1 METFLEKTANHIL
14 ERYEDIIPEICI
26 VLPNRRASLF
36 LRKHISR
43 KLKKVSWSPQIY
55 SIEDLIFKLSGLNI
69 IDNTS
74 FLFELYE
81 IHKVIEKEKAQ
92 DFDEFTK
99 WAQVLLHDFNEI
111 DQHLASAKSL
121 FNYLSD
127 IKSLTNWNPGQEEPT
142 EFQKQYVSFFQS
154 LYIYYEKINK
164 NLDEQN
170 SAYHGKAYRFVAENI
185 LNLIKNVEWSKIIFA
200 GFNALTT
207 SEEKIIFELE
217 LAGKADILW
226 DTDAH
231 YLQQLESGIFHE
243 AGFFIRKYL
252 KKYKKENFKWLIESF
267 NTEKKNI
274 QIYGVAKQIGQAK
287 LCGQILDENP
297 DILVSKHNSAIV
309 LADENL
315 LFPILNSLPEIKDLN
330 ATMGI
335 PLNATPVY
343 DFIKS
348 ILDLHQKSFVY
359 QKMQNKSVHSFHYS
373 DILKILNHSILLDVC
388 ENISGITQAEYRK
401 LTNKILKSNQV
412 FHSNKSIQAILNHP
426 KINPAFFDLL
436 FSDWSNDLNQAF
448 KNSREILEHLRD
460 VIIKKQLEKN
470 LDLKIELEYIYQ
482 FSLLF
487 TKISNYQTKYGALK
501 NIKSLYSF
509 FNQLSKTEKLS
520 LYGEPL
526 QGLQLMGMLETRTLD
541 FENLILCSVN
551 ENILPGSGKQN
562 SFIPFDIRH
571 EFKLPTYR
579 EKNAVFAYHFFR
591 LLQRAKNI
599 HLIYNTEA
607 DPIAGGDKSRFLYQ
621 LQEEFSNY
629 SNININEKIVSSA
642 LSNNSSK
649 EIIIDKTEEI
659 IELLKE
665 KALKGFSP
673 SSLNTYKRCSLQF
686 YFKEVAKL
694 GENDEKQESIDAA
707 TLGKIIHD
715 VLQEIYEALA
725 SQNISIHYLE
735 DKLKNLD
742 ILLHQSFLK
751 FYEGGN
757 IKTGKNLLTTK
768 VAKRF
773 IQNYIK
779 FEIKQLKDGNSIII
793 KSLEDVFEI
802 DLKIDPNNFPKG
814 IETIRF
820 KGIIDRIDQFNNDL
834 RIIDYKTGSVK
845 SSDLAFKDWGL
856 IFTEAKTDKSFQ
868 LAFYAWL
875 YHKKTT
881 TNELI
886 YPGIYSLKKLSEGFI
901 KLKTPDGNNL
911 NKENY
916 ENFEK
921 LLIKLVAEIFDK
933 NIPFKQTQDEKLCS
947 YCNYN
952 TICNK

>member
-1 METFLEKTANHIL
+1 METFLEKTVDHIL
-14 ERYEDIIPEICI
+14 EKYEDIIPEICI

-36 LRKHISR
+36 LRKHISQ
-43 KLKKVSWSPQIY
+43 KLKKVSWSPQIF
-55 SIEDLIFKLSGLNI
+55 SIEDFIFKLSGLNI

-81 IHKVIEKEKAQ
+81 IHKTIEKEKAQ

-121 FNYLSD
+121 FNYLTD

-142 EFQKQYVSFFQS
+142 NFQKQYVSFFQS
-154 LYIYYEKINK
+154 LYVYYENINK
-164 NLDEQN
+164 NLDNQH

-185 LNLIKNVEWSKIIFA
+185 LSIIQNLEWPKVIFA
-200 GFNALTT
+200 GFNALTA

-217 LAGKADILW
+217 LSGKADILW
-226 DTDAH
+226 DADIH

-243 AGFFIRKYL
+243 AGFFIRKYI
-252 KKYKKENFKWLIESF
+252 KKYKKEKINWLSKNFS
-267 NTEKKNI
+267 TQKKNI

-287 LCGQILDENP
+287 LCGQILDKNP
-297 DILVSKHNSAIV
+297 EILGSKHNSALV

-315 LFPILNSLPEIKDLN
+315 LFPILNSLPEIEDLN

-335 PLNATPVY
+335 PMNATLVY
-343 DFIKS
+343 DFIKL

-359 QKMQNKSVHSFHYS
+359 QKMQNKTVNSFHYS
-373 DILKILNHSILLDVC
+373 DILKILNHSTLLNVC
-388 ENISGITQAEYRK
+388 EEISGITHTEYRK
-401 LTNKILKSNQV
+401 LTNKIIKSNQV
-412 FHSNKSIQAILNHP
+412 FHSNKNIQKTLNHP
-426 KINPAFFDLL
+426 EINLDFFELL
-436 FSDWSNDLNQAF
+436 FSDWTSNLNQAL
-448 KNSREILEHLRD
+448 KNSREILNHLRNA
-460 VIIKKQLEKN
+460 IIKKQLEK
-470 LDLKIELEYIYQ
+470 KIELTIEMEYVYQ
-482 FSLLF
+482 FSLVI

-541 FENLILCSVN
+541 FENLIICSVN

-591 LLQRAKNI
+591 LIQGAKNI

-621 LQEEFSNY
+621 LQEEFANY
-629 SNININEKIVSSA
+629 SNIDIQEKIVSSS
-642 LSNNSSK
+642 LNPNSSE
-649 EIIIDKTEEI
+649 EIIINKTEKI
-659 IELLKE
+659 IDLLKE

-673 SSLNTYKRCSLQF
+673 SSLNTYKKCSLQF

-694 GENDEKQESIDAA
+694 GESDEKQESIDVA

-715 VLQEIYEALA
+715 VLQEIYEPLV
-725 SQNISIHYLE
+725 SQNVSIHYLE
-735 DKLKNLD
+735 EKHKNLD
-742 ILLHQSFLK
+742 PILHESFLK

-757 IKTGKNLLTTK
+757 IKTGKNLLTAK

-779 FEIKQLKDGNSIII
+779 HEIKLIKDEAEIII
-793 KSLEDVFEI
+793 KSLENTFETI
-802 DLKIDPNNFPKG
+802 IKVEEKNFPKG
-814 IETIRF
+814 IQEIKF
-820 KGIIDRIDQFNNDL
+820 KGIIDRIDLYNNEL

-845 SSDLAFKDWGL
+845 NSDLSIKDWKS

-875 YHKKTT
+875 YHKQTSID
-881 TNELI
+881 ESI

-916 ENFEK
+916 KNFEE
-921 LLIKLVAEIFDK
+921 LLLNLAEEIFDK
-933 NIPFKQTQDEKLCS
+933 NINFTQTQDVKLCS
-947 YCNYN
+947 YCNYK

>member
-14 ERYEDIIPEICI
+14 AKYEKSIADICI

-36 LRKHISR
+36 LRKHLSR
-43 KLKKVSWSPQIY
+43 KLKKISWSPQIY
-55 SIEDLIFKLSGLNI
+55 SIEDFIFKLSGLNI

-81 IHKVIEKEKAQ
+81 IHKTIEKEKSQ
-92 DFDEFTK
+92 EFEEFTK

-111 DQHLASAKSL
+111 DQHLTPAKSL
-121 FNYLSD
+121 FNYLTD
-127 IKSLTNWNPGQEEPT
+127 IKSIANWNPAQEEPT
-142 EFQKQYVSFFQS
+142 DFQKQYVTFFQS
-154 LYIYYEKINK
+154 LYIYYERINK
-164 NLDEQN
+164 KLENQN
-170 SAYHGKAYRFVAENI
+170 SAYHGKAYRYVSDNI
-185 LNLIKNVEWSKIIFA
+185 QDIIHELEYPKIIFA

-217 LAGKADILW
+217 LAGKADVLW
-226 DTDAH
+226 DADNS

-243 AGFFIRKYL
+243 AGFFIRKYI
-252 KKYKKENFKWLIESF
+252 KKYKEGTF
-267 NTEKKNI
+267 NWIGDNLQTQKKNI
-274 QIYGVAKQIGQAK
+274 QIYGVPKQIGQAK
-287 LCGQILDENP
+287 LCGQILDDNP
-297 DILVSKHNSAIV
+297 EILASKHHSAIV

-348 ILDLHQKSFVY
+348 ILDLHQKSFLY
-359 QKMQNKSVHSFHYS
+359 QKMQNKSGNSFYYS
-373 DILKILNHSILLDVC
+373 DILKIINHSVLLDVC
-388 ENISGITQAEYRK
+388 EEISGITHSEYRS
-401 LTNKILKSNQV
+401 LTNKIAKSNQV
-412 FHSNKSIQAILNHP
+412 FHSNKGIQSLLN
-426 KINPAFFDLL
+426 ISRMNPAFFELV
-436 FSDWSNDLNQAF
+436 FSDWTRDLNQAF
-448 KNSREILEHLRD
+448 KSIGKILEHLRD
-460 VIIKKQLEKN
+460 AIIKKQIKKDLE
-470 LDLKIELEYIYQ
+470 LKIELEYVYQ
-482 FSLLF
+482 FSIIF
-487 TKISNYQTKYGALK
+487 TKISNYQSKYGALK
-501 NIKSLYSF
+501 NIKSLSSF

-591 LLQRAKNI
+591 LIQRAKNI

-621 LQEEFSNY
+621 LQEEFANNP
-629 SNININEKIVSSA
+629 NICITEKIVSSP
-642 LSNNSSK
+642 LIPDNSQ
-649 EIIIDKTEEI
+649 EILIEKTETI
-659 IELLKE
+659 IGLLKE

-686 YFKEVAKL
+686 YFKEIAKL
-694 GENDEKQESIDAA
+694 GEPDEKQENIDAA

-715 VLQEIYEALA
+715 VLQEIYEPLA
-725 SQNISIHYLE
+725 MQNVGIHYLE
-735 DKLKNLD
+735 EKLKTLD
-742 ILLHQSFLK
+742 HLLQLSFLK

-757 IKTGKNLLTTK
+757 IKTGKNLLTAK

-773 IQNYIK
+773 IENYIK
-779 FEIKQLKDGNSIII
+779 HEIKLIKEGTIIFI
-793 KSLEDVFEI
+793 KSLEESFEVC
-802 DLKIDPNNFPKG
+802 LNVEQYNFPKG
-814 IETIRF
+814 IEQIKF
-820 KGIIDRIDQFNNDL
+820 KGIIDRIDQFNNNI
-834 RIIDYKTGSVK
+834 RIIDYKTGNVK
-845 SSDLAFKDWGL
+845 SSDLSFKEWES
-856 IFTEAKTDKSFQ
+856 IFTDAKTDKSFQ

-875 YHKKTT
+875 YQKNTSS
-881 TNELI
+881 EESI

-901 KLKTPDGNNL
+901 ELKTPDGNTMNQA
-911 NKENY
+911 NY
-916 ENFEK
+916 SNFEAS
-921 LLIKLVAEIFDK
+921 LINLTEEIFDS
-933 NIPFKQTQDEKLCS
+933 NTIFKQTKDDKLCS
-947 YCNYN
+947 YCNYKS
-952 TICNK
+952 ICNK